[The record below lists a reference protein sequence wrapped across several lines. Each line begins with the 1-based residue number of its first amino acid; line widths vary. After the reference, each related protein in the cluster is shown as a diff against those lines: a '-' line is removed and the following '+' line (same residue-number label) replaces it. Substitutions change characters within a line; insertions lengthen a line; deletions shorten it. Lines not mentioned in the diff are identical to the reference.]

1 MVRKKAEAP
10 ECKTCPAYKNSI
22 FCHLGDDQVQSLTEE
37 KGHSF
42 YKKGQNVF
50 LQGNYPHGV
59 FCIQSGKVKLHN
71 LGEEGKEQI
80 LRFYGP
86 GNIIGYRAIVSGE
99 NYFSN
104 ATAIEDSQICFIAKS
119 TFLKYVTEN
128 PVFAMFVMNQLA
140 LDLKMAEGNI
150 VSMAHKHVRERMAEA
165 LLRLCDFYGMEEDN
179 STINAS
185 LSRQELGS
193 IAGTSAESAIRII
206 HEFQEMQII
215 RLNGKKIMIID
226 FEKLEKLANPFKKFF
241 KHKS

>member
-1 MVRKKAEAP
+1 MVRKKAETP

-22 FCHLGDDQVQSLTEE
+22 FCHLGEEEVNALTVE
-37 KGHSF
+37 KGYSF

-59 FCIQSGKVKLHN
+59 FCIQSGKVKLYN

-104 ATAIEDSQICFIAKS
+104 ATAIEDSKICFISKS
-119 TFLKYVTEN
+119 TFLKYLSDN
-128 PVFAMFVMNQLA
+128 PTFAMFVLNQLA
-140 LDLKMAEGNI
+140 LDLKMAEQNI

-165 LLRLCDFYGMEEDN
+165 LIRLCDFYGMDEDN
-179 STINAS
+179 ITVNAT

-206 HEFQEMQII
+206 HEFQEMKII
-215 RLNGKKIMIID
+215 RLNGKKIIILD
-226 FEKLEKLANPFKKFF
+226 FDKLERLANPFKKFI
-241 KHKS
+241 KLRA